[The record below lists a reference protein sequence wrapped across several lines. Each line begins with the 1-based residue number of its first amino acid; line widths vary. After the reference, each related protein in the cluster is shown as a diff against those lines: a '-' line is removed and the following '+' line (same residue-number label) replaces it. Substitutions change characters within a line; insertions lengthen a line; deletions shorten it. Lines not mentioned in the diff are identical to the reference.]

1 MQYIYHVNDC
11 DVKDISMP
19 HLMIDYSA
27 NVEPDVDIGAL
38 CDTLRDAAASID
50 AFPLA
55 GVKVRAVRAD
65 HYAIADGNP
74 EHGFIDISVRIR
86 EGRDMETKQNAAQK
100 IFDAANE
107 FVADVMQRRSLALSL
122 ELRDIDAALS
132 PKSGSIRKYMEL

>member
-1 MQYIYHVNDC
+1 
-11 DVKDISMP
+11 MP

-27 NVEPDVDIGAL
+27 NVEPDVDIGGL
-38 CDTLRDAAASID
+38 CNTLRDVAASID

-55 GVKVRAVRAD
+55 GVKVRAVRVD

-107 FVADVMQRRSLALSL
+107 FVADVMRRRSLALSL

-132 PKSGSIRKYMEL
+132 PKSGSIRKYLEL

>member
-1 MQYIYHVNDC
+1 
-11 DVKDISMP
+11 MP

-27 NVEPDVDIGAL
+27 NVEPDVEMGAL
-38 CDTLRDAAASID
+38 CDTLRDVAASID

-55 GVKVRAVRAD
+55 GVKVRAVRVD

-100 IFDAANE
+100 LFDAANE

-132 PKSGSIRKYMEL
+132 PKSGSIRKYLEL

>member
-1 MQYIYHVNDC
+1 
-11 DVKDISMP
+11 MP

-27 NVEPDVDIGAL
+27 NVEPDVDIGGL
-38 CDTLRDAAASID
+38 CNTLRGVAASID

-55 GVKVRAVRAD
+55 GVKVRAVRVD

-107 FVADVMQRRSLALSL
+107 FVADVMRRRSLSLSL

-132 PKSGSIRKYMEL
+132 PKSGSIRKYLEL

>member
-1 MQYIYHVNDC
+1 
-11 DVKDISMP
+11 MP
-19 HLMIDYSA
+19 HLMIDYSV
-27 NVEPDVDIGAL
+27 NVETDVDIGAL
-38 CDTLRDAAASID
+38 CDTLRDVAASID

-55 GVKVRAVRAD
+55 GVKVRAVRVD

-100 IFDAANE
+100 IFEAANE

-132 PKSGSIRKYMEL
+132 PKSGSIRKYLEL

>member
-1 MQYIYHVNDC
+1 
-11 DVKDISMP
+11 MP

-27 NVEPDVDIGAL
+27 NVEPYLDIGAL
-38 CDTLRDAAASID
+38 CDTLRHVAASID

-55 GVKVRAVRAD
+55 GVKVRAVRVD

-86 EGRDMETKQNAAQK
+86 EGRDIQTKQNAAQK

-107 FVADVMQRRSLALSL
+107 FVADVMQNRSLALSL

-132 PKSGSIRKYMEL
+132 PKSGSIRKYLEL

>member
-1 MQYIYHVNDC
+1 
-11 DVKDISMP
+11 MP

-27 NVEPDVDIGAL
+27 NVEPDVDIGGL
-38 CDTLRDAAASID
+38 CNTLRGVAASID

-55 GVKVRAVRAD
+55 GVKVRAVRVD

-107 FVADVMQRRSLALSL
+107 FVADVMRRRSLALSL

-132 PKSGSIRKYMEL
+132 PKSGSIRKYLEL

>member
-1 MQYIYHVNDC
+1 
-11 DVKDISMP
+11 MP

-27 NVEPDVDIGAL
+27 NVEPDLDIGAL
-38 CDTLRDAAASID
+38 CDTLRHVAASID
-50 AFPLA
+50 VFPLA
-55 GVKVRAVRAD
+55 GVNVRAVRVD

-86 EGRDMETKQNAAQK
+86 EGRDIQTKQNAAQK

-107 FVADVMQRRSLALSL
+107 FVADVMQNRSLALSL

-132 PKSGSIRKYMEL
+132 PKSGSIRKYLEL

>member
-1 MQYIYHVNDC
+1 
-11 DVKDISMP
+11 MP

-27 NVEPDVDIGAL
+27 NVEPDVDIGGL
-38 CDTLRDAAASID
+38 CNTLRGVAASID

-55 GVKVRAVRAD
+55 GVKVRAVRVE

-100 IFDAANE
+100 IFEAANE

-132 PKSGSIRKYMEL
+132 PKSGSIRKYLEL

>member
-1 MQYIYHVNDC
+1 
-11 DVKDISMP
+11 MP
-19 HLMIDYSA
+19 HLMIDYSV
-27 NVEPDVDIGAL
+27 NVETDVDIGAL
-38 CDTLRDAAASID
+38 CDTLRDVAASID

-55 GVKVRAVRAD
+55 GVKVRAVRVD

-107 FVADVMQRRSLALSL
+107 FVADVMRRRSLSLSL

-132 PKSGSIRKYMEL
+132 PKSGSIQKYLEL

>member
-1 MQYIYHVNDC
+1 
-11 DVKDISMP
+11 
-19 HLMIDYSA
+19 MIDYSV

-38 CDTLRDAAASID
+38 CDTLRDVAASIN

-55 GVKVRAVRAD
+55 GVKVRAVRVD
-65 HYAIADGNP
+65 HYSIADGNP

-107 FVADVMQRRSLALSL
+107 FVADVMRRRSLALSL

-132 PKSGSIRKYMEL
+132 PKSGSIRKYLEL

>member
-1 MQYIYHVNDC
+1 
-11 DVKDISMP
+11 MP

-27 NVEPDVDIGAL
+27 NVGPDVDMGAL
-38 CDTLRDAAASID
+38 CDTLRDVAASID
-50 AFPLA
+50 VFPLA
-55 GVKVRAVRAD
+55 GVKVRAVRVD

-132 PKSGSIRKYMEL
+132 PKSGSIRKYLEL

>member
-1 MQYIYHVNDC
+1 
-11 DVKDISMP
+11 MP

-27 NVEPDVDIGAL
+27 NVEPDVDMGAL
-38 CDTLRDAAASID
+38 CDTLRDVAASID

-55 GVKVRAVRAD
+55 GVKVRAVRVD

-86 EGRDMETKQNAAQK
+86 EGRDMQTKQNAAQT

-107 FVADVMQRRSLALSL
+107 FVADVMQCRSLALSL

-132 PKSGSIRKYMEL
+132 PKSGSIRKYLEL

>member
-1 MQYIYHVNDC
+1 
-11 DVKDISMP
+11 
-19 HLMIDYSA
+19 MIDYSV

-38 CDTLRDAAASID
+38 CDTLRDVAASID

-55 GVKVRAVRAD
+55 GVKVRAVRVD

-107 FVADVMQRRSLALSL
+107 FVADVMRRRSLSLSL

-132 PKSGSIRKYMEL
+132 PKSGSIRKYLEL

>member
-1 MQYIYHVNDC
+1 ML
-11 DVKDISMP
+11 

-27 NVEPDVDIGAL
+27 NVEPDVDMGAF
-38 CDTLRDAAASID
+38 CDALRDVAASID

-55 GVKVRAVRAD
+55 GVKVRAVRVD

-107 FVADVMQRRSLALSL
+107 FVADVMRRRSLALSL

-132 PKSGSIRKYMEL
+132 PKSGSIRKYLEL

>member
-1 MQYIYHVNDC
+1 
-11 DVKDISMP
+11 MP

-27 NVEPDVDIGAL
+27 NVEPDVDMGAL
-38 CDTLRDAAASID
+38 CDTLRDVAASID

-55 GVKVRAVRAD
+55 GVKVRAVRVD

-86 EGRDMETKQNAAQK
+86 EGRDMQTKQNAAQK
-100 IFDAANE
+100 LFDAANE

-132 PKSGSIRKYMEL
+132 PKSGSIRKYLEL

>member
-1 MQYIYHVNDC
+1 
-11 DVKDISMP
+11 
-19 HLMIDYSA
+19 MIDYSV
-27 NVEPDVDIGAL
+27 NVETDVDIGAL
-38 CDTLRDAAASID
+38 CDTLRDVAASID

-55 GVKVRAVRAD
+55 GVKVRAVRVD

-107 FVADVMQRRSLALSL
+107 FVADVMRRRSLALSL

-132 PKSGSIRKYMEL
+132 PKSGSIRKYLEL

>member
-1 MQYIYHVNDC
+1 
-11 DVKDISMP
+11 MP
-19 HLMIDYSA
+19 HLTIDYSA
-27 NVEPDVDIGAL
+27 NVETDVDMGAL
-38 CDTLRDAAASID
+38 CDTLRDVSASID

-55 GVKVRAVRAD
+55 GVKVRAVRVD

-86 EGRDMETKQNAAQK
+86 EGRDMETKQDAAQK
-100 IFDAANE
+100 LFDAANE

-132 PKSGSIRKYMEL
+132 PKSGSIRKYLEL

>member
-1 MQYIYHVNDC
+1 
-11 DVKDISMP
+11 MP
-19 HLMIDYSA
+19 HLMIDYSV
-27 NVEPDVDIGAL
+27 NVETDVDIGAL
-38 CDTLRDAAASID
+38 CDTLRDVAASID

-55 GVKVRAVRAD
+55 GVKVRAVRVD
-65 HYAIADGNP
+65 HYSIADGNP

-107 FVADVMQRRSLALSL
+107 FVADVMRRRSLSLSL

-132 PKSGSIRKYMEL
+132 PKSGSIRKYLEL

>member
-1 MQYIYHVNDC
+1 
-11 DVKDISMP
+11 MP

-27 NVEPDVDIGAL
+27 NVEPDVDIGGL
-38 CDTLRDAAASID
+38 CNILLDVAASID

-55 GVKVRAVRAD
+55 GVKVRAVRVD

-107 FVADVMQRRSLALSL
+107 FVADVMRRRSLALSL

-132 PKSGSIRKYMEL
+132 PKSGSIRKYLEL

>member
-1 MQYIYHVNDC
+1 
-11 DVKDISMP
+11 MP

-27 NVEPDVDIGAL
+27 NVEPDVDIGGL
-38 CDTLRDAAASID
+38 CNTLRDVAASID

-55 GVKVRAVRAD
+55 GVKVRAVRVD

-100 IFDAANE
+100 IFEAANE

-132 PKSGSIRKYMEL
+132 PKSGSIRKYLEL

>member
-1 MQYIYHVNDC
+1 
-11 DVKDISMP
+11 MP

-27 NVEPDVDIGAL
+27 NVEPDVDLGGL
-38 CDTLRDAAASID
+38 CNTLRDVAASID

-55 GVKVRAVRAD
+55 GVKVRAVRVD

-100 IFDAANE
+100 IFEAANE

-122 ELRDIDAALS
+122 ELRDIDAVLS
-132 PKSGSIRKYMEL
+132 PKSGSIRKYLEL

>member
-1 MQYIYHVNDC
+1 
-11 DVKDISMP
+11 MP

-27 NVEPDVDIGAL
+27 NVEPDVDMGAL
-38 CDTLRDAAASID
+38 CDTLRDVAASID

-55 GVKVRAVRAD
+55 GVKVRAVRVD

-86 EGRDMETKQNAAQK
+86 EGRDTKTKQNAAQK
-100 IFDAANE
+100 LFDAANE
-107 FVADVMQRRSLALSL
+107 FVAGVMQRRSLALSL

-132 PKSGSIRKYMEL
+132 PKSGSIRKYLEL

>member
-1 MQYIYHVNDC
+1 
-11 DVKDISMP
+11 MP

-27 NVEPDVDIGAL
+27 NVEPDVDMGAF
-38 CDTLRDAAASID
+38 CDTLRDVATSID

-55 GVKVRAVRAD
+55 GVKVRAVRVD

-86 EGRDMETKQNAAQK
+86 EGRDMETKQDAAQK
-100 IFDAANE
+100 LFDAANE

-122 ELRDIDAALS
+122 ELRDIDAELS
-132 PKSGSIRKYMEL
+132 PKSGSIRKYLEL

>member
-1 MQYIYHVNDC
+1 
-11 DVKDISMP
+11 MP
-19 HLMIDYSA
+19 HLMIDYSV

-38 CDTLRDAAASID
+38 CDTLRDVAASID

-55 GVKVRAVRAD
+55 GVKVRAVRVD
-65 HYAIADGNP
+65 HYSIADGNP

-86 EGRDMETKQNAAQK
+86 EGRDMETKQDVAQK
-100 IFDAANE
+100 LFDAANE

-132 PKSGSIRKYMEL
+132 PKSGSIRKYLEL

>member
-1 MQYIYHVNDC
+1 
-11 DVKDISMP
+11 MP

-27 NVEPDVDIGAL
+27 NVEPDVDIGAF
-38 CDTLRDAAASID
+38 CDTLRDAAASMD

-55 GVKVRAVRAD
+55 GVKVRAVRVD

-132 PKSGSIRKYMEL
+132 PKSGSIRKYLEL

>member
-1 MQYIYHVNDC
+1 
-11 DVKDISMP
+11 MP

-27 NVEPDVDIGAL
+27 NVEPDLDIGAL
-38 CDTLRDAAASID
+38 CDTLRHVVASID

-55 GVKVRAVRAD
+55 GVKVRAVRVD

-86 EGRDMETKQNAAQK
+86 EGRDIQTKQNAAQK

-107 FVADVMQRRSLALSL
+107 FVADVMQNRSLALSL

-132 PKSGSIRKYMEL
+132 PKSGSIRKYLEL

>member
-1 MQYIYHVNDC
+1 
-11 DVKDISMP
+11 MP

-27 NVEPDVDIGAL
+27 NVEPDVDIGGL
-38 CDTLRDAAASID
+38 CNILLDVAASID

-55 GVKVRAVRAD
+55 GVKVRAVRVD

-86 EGRDMETKQNAAQK
+86 EGRDMQTKQNAAQK
-100 IFDAANE
+100 LFDAANE
-107 FVADVMQRRSLALSL
+107 FVADFMQRRSLALSL

-132 PKSGSIRKYMEL
+132 PKSGSIRKYLEL

>member
-1 MQYIYHVNDC
+1 
-11 DVKDISMP
+11 MP

-27 NVEPDVDIGAL
+27 NVEPDVDMGAL
-38 CDTLRDAAASID
+38 CDTLRDVAASID

-55 GVKVRAVRAD
+55 GVKVRAVRVD

-86 EGRDMETKQNAAQK
+86 EGRDVQTKQNAAQK

-132 PKSGSIRKYMEL
+132 PKSGSIRKYLEL

>member
-1 MQYIYHVNDC
+1 
-11 DVKDISMP
+11 MP

-27 NVEPDVDIGAL
+27 NVEPDVDIGGL
-38 CDTLRDAAASID
+38 CNTLRGVAASID

-55 GVKVRAVRAD
+55 GVKVRAVRVD
-65 HYAIADGNP
+65 HYALADGNP
-74 EHGFIDISVRIR
+74 EHGFIDIAVRIR

-107 FVADVMQRRSLALSL
+107 FVADVMRRRSLALSL

-132 PKSGSIRKYMEL
+132 PKSGSIRKYLEL

>member
-1 MQYIYHVNDC
+1 
-11 DVKDISMP
+11 MP
-19 HLMIDYSA
+19 HLMIDYSV
-27 NVEPDVDIGAL
+27 NVETDVDIGAL
-38 CDTLRDAAASID
+38 CDTLRDVAASID

-55 GVKVRAVRAD
+55 GVKVRAVRVD

-107 FVADVMQRRSLALSL
+107 FVADVMRRRSLSLSL

-132 PKSGSIRKYMEL
+132 PKSGSIRKYLEL

>member
-1 MQYIYHVNDC
+1 
-11 DVKDISMP
+11 MP

-27 NVEPDVDIGAL
+27 NVEPDVDMGAF
-38 CDTLRDAAASID
+38 CDTLRDVAASID

-55 GVKVRAVRAD
+55 GVKVRAVRVD

-86 EGRDMETKQNAAQK
+86 EGRDMQTKQNAAQK
-100 IFDAANE
+100 LFDAANE
-107 FVADVMQRRSLALSL
+107 FVAGVMQRRSLALSL

-132 PKSGSIRKYMEL
+132 PKSGSIRKYLEL

>member
-1 MQYIYHVNDC
+1 
-11 DVKDISMP
+11 MP

-27 NVEPDVDIGAL
+27 NVEPDVDMGAL
-38 CDTLRDAAASID
+38 CDTLRGVAASID

-55 GVKVRAVRAD
+55 GVKVRAVRVD

-86 EGRDMETKQNAAQK
+86 EGRDMQTKQNAAQK

-122 ELRDIDAALS
+122 ELRDIDTALS
-132 PKSGSIRKYMEL
+132 PKSGSIRKYLEL

>member
-1 MQYIYHVNDC
+1 
-11 DVKDISMP
+11 MP

-27 NVEPDVDIGAL
+27 NVEPDLDIGGL
-38 CDTLRDAAASID
+38 CNTLRDVAASID

-55 GVKVRAVRAD
+55 GVKVRAVRVD

-100 IFDAANE
+100 IFEAANE
-107 FVADVMQRRSLALSL
+107 FVADFMQRRSLALSL
-122 ELRDIDAALS
+122 ELRDIDAVLS
-132 PKSGSIRKYMEL
+132 PKSGSIRKYLEL

>member
-1 MQYIYHVNDC
+1 
-11 DVKDISMP
+11 MP
-19 HLMIDYSA
+19 HLMIDYSV
-27 NVEPDVDIGAL
+27 NVETDVDIGAL
-38 CDTLRDAAASID
+38 CDTLRDVAASID

-55 GVKVRAVRAD
+55 GVKVRAVRVD

-74 EHGFIDISVRIR
+74 EHGFIDIAVRIR

-107 FVADVMQRRSLALSL
+107 FVADVMRRRSLALSL

-132 PKSGSIRKYMEL
+132 PKSGSIRKYLEL

>member
-1 MQYIYHVNDC
+1 
-11 DVKDISMP
+11 MP

-27 NVEPDVDIGAL
+27 NVEPDVDIGGL
-38 CDTLRDAAASID
+38 CNTLRYVAASID

-55 GVKVRAVRAD
+55 GVKVRAVRVE

-74 EHGFIDISVRIR
+74 EHGFIDIAVRIR

-107 FVADVMQRRSLALSL
+107 FVADVMRRRSLALSL

-132 PKSGSIRKYMEL
+132 PKSGSIRKYLEL

>member
-1 MQYIYHVNDC
+1 
-11 DVKDISMP
+11 MP
-19 HLMIDYSA
+19 HLMIDYSV
-27 NVEPDVDIGAL
+27 NVETDVDIGAL
-38 CDTLRDAAASID
+38 CDTLRDVAASID

-55 GVKVRAVRAD
+55 GVKVRAVRVD
-65 HYAIADGNP
+65 HYSIADGNP

-107 FVADVMQRRSLALSL
+107 FVADVMRRRSLALSL

-132 PKSGSIRKYMEL
+132 PKSGSIRKYLEL